1 MADTDP
7 APTTEPTPA
16 TPTAQATEGAEN
28 PPTEPKGPLLPR
40 LKILWTFV
48 TPHRRTLAVGLAL
61 GLGTTAASLAT
72 PMVTKAVLDT
82 LGTGASLVP
91 AVSLLIGLLVVGLV
105 LGMWQWILLG
115 ALAERVVL
123 DARTSM
129 VRRFFRAKVGAL
141 GSRPTGELVTRVT
154 SDTVLLREAASSS
167 IVSLVN
173 GVVSLVG
180 TVVLMAVLDMV
191 LLGTTLAAIVVIG
204 ILVGLLMPRIAKA
217 QEQAQESLGRLG
229 GVLEGGLRA
238 LRTIKASRAEERQ
251 IDRVVADAQD
261 SARHNLKAVRTGAVA
276 WTIAGG
282 GIQLAIIVILALGA
296 WRVDQGLLAVSS
308 LVAFLLYAFQIVDP
322 VTTLTQNVTELQAG
336 IAAAGRIREVEAIE
350 TEEPGRTSG
359 APGPGA
365 AGSRVPS
372 SGTGTSLPDGAAHH
386 PPHLADASG
395 EPPVLAFQDVAARY
409 LPGGEPVVRDL
420 TFEVPRRGQV
430 AIVGPSGAGK
440 TTTFSLLLRFLQ
452 PESGTLLLDGRPYS
466 DYTFDEVRARIAY
479 VEQETPVVP
488 GTIRENLQLSDPDAS
503 EDAMWDALAKVR
515 LDAKVRSL
523 ADGLDTSLVGTTVSG
538 GERQRVALARAVL
551 HAPEVL
557 LLDEATAQVDGLTEA
572 AVHAVIEDLSRDRA
586 VVTIAHRLSTVI
598 DADQI
603 LVMEDGRVRA
613 RGTHAE
619 LLAADELYRDLVA
632 ALRISTEARTDEE
645 ASVGQ
650 AARDQAEAET
660 PAGVEVR

>member
-7 APTTEPTPA
+7 APTTRAAQPTS
-16 TPTAQATEGAEN
+16 TAQATEPAQT

-91 AVSLLIGLLVVGLV
+91 AVSLLVGLLVVGLV

-350 TEEPGRTSG
+350 IEEPERAV
-359 APGPGA
+359 APGVDAPGRGA
-365 AGSRVPS
+365 DGSRAPS
-372 SGTGTSLPDGAAHH
+372 SGVGTSLPDGAAH
-386 PPHLADASG
+386 PARAARPVDAQG
-395 EPPVLAFQDVAARY
+395 EPPVLAFQDVTARY

-452 PESGTLLLDGRPYS
+452 PESGTLLLDGRPYA
-466 DYTFDEVRARIAY
+466 DYTFDEVRSRIAY

-632 ALRISTEARTDEE
+632 ALRISTETRAGEE
-645 ASVGQ
+645 ADRETGRQ
-650 AARDQAEAET
+650 EPAAA
-660 PAGVEVR
+660 EVR

>member
-1 MADTDP
+1 MAATAPASTDP
-7 APTTEPTPA
+7 TL
-16 TPTAQATEGAEN
+16 EN
-28 PPTEPKGPLLPR
+28 SGPPEPKGPLLPR
-40 LKILWTFV
+40 LKVLWTFV
-48 TPHRRTLAVGLAL
+48 KPHRRTLALGLVL

-72 PMVTKAVLDT
+72 PMVTKRVLDT
-82 LGTGASLVP
+82 LGTGASLAP
-91 AVSLLIGLLVVGLV
+91 AVGLLVGLLLVGLV
-105 LGMWQWILLG
+105 LGLWQWILLG
-115 ALAERVVL
+115 TLAERVVL

-167 IVSLVN
+167 IVNLVHAVD
-173 GVVSLVG
+173 GLVG
-180 TVVLMAVLDMV
+180 TIVLMAVLDTV
-191 LLGTTLAAIVVIG
+191 LLGTTLLAIVVIG
-204 ILVGLLMPRIAKA
+204 VLVGSLMPRIAKA

-238 LRTIKASRAEERQ
+238 LRTIKASRAEQRQ
-251 IDRVVADAQD
+251 IDRVVDDARD
-261 SARHNLKAVRTGAVA
+261 AARHSVRSVRTEAVA

-322 VTTLTQNVTELQAG
+322 VTSLTQNVSQLQAG

-350 TEEPGRTSG
+350 IEEPGRAG
-359 APGPGA
+359 APAEDAPGRGA
-365 AGSRVPS
+365 AGGGVPS
-372 SGTGTSLPDGAAHH
+372 SGRGSALPDGAAHPPRLAH
-386 PPHLADASG
+386 PSPG
-395 EPPVLAFQDVAARY
+395 EAGETPVLAFRDVTARY

-452 PESGTLLLDGRPYS
+452 PESGTLLLDGRPY
-466 DYTFDEVRARIAY
+466 DGYTFDEVRSRIAY

-488 GTIRENLQLSDPDAS
+488 GTIRENLRLSDPDAT

-523 ADGLDTSLVGTTVSG
+523 EDGLDTSLVGTTVSG

-632 ALRISTEARTDEE
+632 ALRISTETRSEE
-645 ASVGQ
+645 RGTPRV
-650 AARDQAEAET
+650 EAG
-660 PAGVEVR
+660 AGGVVEA